1 MKVYLELR
9 VSPLGES
16 LLRTDDYSQVYTVYI
31 NNIFQKSFKITP
43 FPLVNLAAS
52 TSEPH
57 KNF

>member
-16 LLRTDDYSQVYTVYI
+16 LLRAGDYSQVYTVYI
-31 NNIFQKSFKITP
+31 NSIFQKSFKITP
-43 FPLVNLAAS
+43 CPLVNLAAI